1 MSSQVI
7 EMVLLGGLG
16 ALCLVG
22 AATVVFAR
30 EVMRLVLGLGGFLL
44 GVAGLFAWLGFGFLA
59 LAQLFLYVGGVLV
72 LVLFAIMLVHRS
84 APGQPS
90 LSSRHDVLAAIS
102 AAGIAGF
109 AFIMLRPAVDAAEA
123 SARVATTDGLA
134 EVLLSS
140 MLPQFEIAGLL
151 LLAALVAVVAVSG
164 GDRE

>member
-1 MSSQVI
+1 MSSQLI
-7 EMVLLGGLG
+7 EVVLLGGLG

-22 AATVVFAR
+22 AVTVVLAR

-72 LVLFAIMLVHRS
+72 LVLFAIMLVHRA
-84 APGQPS
+84 APGRPS
-90 LSSRHDVLAAIS
+90 LASRHDVLAGIAS
-102 AAGIAGF
+102 VGIAGF
-109 AFIMLRPAVDAAEA
+109 AFMMLRPAVETVEP

>member
-1 MSSQVI
+1 MSSQLI

-22 AATVVFAR
+22 AVTVVLAR

-72 LVLFAIMLVHRS
+72 LVLFAIMLVHRA

-90 LSSRHDVLAAIS
+90 LASRHDVLAAIAS
-102 AAGIAGF
+102 AGIAGF
-109 AFIMLRPAVDAAEA
+109 AFMMLRPAVETAEP
-123 SARVATTDGLA
+123 STRVATTDGLA